1 MLRPDYN
8 RYETKRRNVVDHRK
22 KQHADPAFKPSDYPH
37 RLNFY
42 ARPPTADIKLEEFE
56 QWAIDRLKGIYR
68 TQYTQAWCALC
79 LGSAVLTATQSSASS
94 RAAPSATSPARNSQT
109 R

>member
-8 RYETKRRNVVDHRK
+8 RYEPKRRNVVDHRK
-22 KQHADPAFKPSDYPH
+22 KQFADPAFKPSDYPH

-56 QWAIDRLKGIYR
+56 QWAIDRLKGIS
-68 TQYTQAWCALC
+68 QASNLLVFVAHVPRADRDAQC
-79 LGSAVLTATQSSASS
+79 SASS
-94 RAAPSATSPARNSQT
+94 RAARSATSPARNSPT